1 MSDNNNKKDSSLF
14 GCMMD
19 IPDPR
24 APYNQRH
31 KFIDVVMIVV
41 TAVLCG
47 MDTWNEIADWAGSKK
62 EWLGTFLE
70 LPNGIPSHD
79 TLNRIFQM
87 IEPKKFHDAFYKWTK
102 SIAGTISGVVAI
114 DGKTV
119 RRSKDHAAG
128 KRPIHVVS
136 AWANE
141 ASLVLGQLK
150 VEEKTNEIKAIPELL
165 DILCIEN
172 CIVTIDAM
180 GTQKD
185 IAEKIIE
192 KNADY
197 ILQVKENQ
205 PALFQDIDLYFKKD
219 IFTQDK
225 KELEKQGLYFKDLC
239 GEHGRL
245 EKREYYAV
253 NNADWLSERH
263 PEWAGLCGTG
273 ACMATVEENGNT
285 TVSVSYSI
293 FSLSDITAEEYG
305 KRKREHWKIENS
317 LHWVLDLGFR
327 EDESRIRKGNA
338 AENMNI
344 VRHICLNLLKQ
355 EKSCRMGIAS
365 KRKKCAYDREYLL
378 KVLSGLQ
385 TGIESN

>member
-31 KFIDVVMIVV
+31 KFIDIVIIVV
-41 TAVLCG
+41 TAVLSG
-47 MDTWNEIADWAGSKK
+47 MDTWNEIADWARSQE

-79 TLNRIFQM
+79 TLNRLFQM
-87 IEPKKFHDAFYKWTK
+87 IEPTKFHDAFYEWTK
-102 SIAGTISGVVAI
+102 GVAGTIHGVVAI

-119 RRSKDHAAG
+119 RRSRDNAAG

-136 AWANE
+136 AWATEN
-141 ASLVLGQLK
+141 SLVLGQLK
-150 VEEKTNEIKAIPELL
+150 VDEKTNEIRAIPELL
-165 DILCIEN
+165 DVLCIEG

-180 GTQKD
+180 GTQKE
-185 IAEKIIE
+185 IAKKIIG
-192 KNADY
+192 KGADY

-205 PALFQDIDLYFKKD
+205 PGLFQDIDEYFKKD

-225 KELEKQGLYFKDLC
+225 KELEKQGTYFKDLC

-245 EKREYYAV
+245 EIRECYVV
-253 NNADWLSERH
+253 NDTEWLAERQ
-263 PEWAGLCGTG
+263 PEWVGLRGIG
-273 ACMATVEENGNT
+273 ACMATVEENGST
-285 TVSVSYSI
+285 STSVSYSI
-293 FSLSDITAEEYG
+293 FSLPNITAEEYG
-305 KRKREHWKIENS
+305 TKKREHWKIENG

-344 VRHICLNLLKQ
+344 VRHIGLNLLKQ

-378 KVLSGLQ
+378 KVLSGLE